1 VATAAF
7 VAYLQSDAD
16 RRHAWQATKMTE
28 KPISPFLKQA
38 LELGPTIVFFVVY
51 MWIRDDQFVLAG
63 TTYSGFIIAAVVFV
77 PILLIAMGALWYL
90 TGKLSRM
97 QIFTAFMV
105 IFFGGLTAWFNDER
119 FFKMKTTIVYGSM
132 AAILTFGLW
141 RRQTYLQWVMGE
153 VLPMR
158 EAGWVILTKRLA
170 FGFAV
175 LAVLNEVIWR
185 TQSNDTWVAI
195 ETFGFP
201 IALAIFL
208 FAQIYALQPHIIEDE
223 LKKK

>member
-1 VATAAF
+1 MKAGDT
-7 VAYLQSDAD
+7 
-16 RRHAWQATKMTE
+16 MTE
-28 KPISPFLKQA
+28 KSINPALKQA
-38 LELGPTIVFFVVY
+38 LELGPTLVFFVIY
-51 MWIRDDQFVLAG
+51 MWIRDDRFVIAG
-63 TTYSGFIIAAVVFV
+63 TTYSGFIVAALVFV
-77 PILLIAMGALWYL
+77 PILLAAMAALWFL
-90 TGKLSRM
+90 TRKLSRM

-132 AAILTFGLW
+132 AAILGFGLW
-141 RRQTYLQWVMGE
+141 RGQTYLQWVMGE

-158 EAGWVILTKRLA
+158 QAGWVILTKRLA
-170 FGFAV
+170 LGFVV
-175 LAVLNEVIWR
+175 LAVANEVIWR

-201 IALAIFL
+201 IALTVFL
-208 FAQIYALQPHIIEDE
+208 FTQIYVLQPHIIEED